1 MDTVSVH
8 PDQGDAGSNKLAT
21 AERRRVVVP
30 DGTELVLTRVTR
42 GPRDLLM
49 VPGGPS
55 PGARWAAV
63 AAFLDGSFSCWLMD
77 RRGKGASGDC
87 GPYSFA
93 REYEDL
99 GAVLASFDGPV
110 GVAAHSSGATVVL
123 GAAARG
129 MPAAWLALYE
139 PPWPVDG
146 PLGSQEAID
155 AIEASIA
162 AGDRDAA
169 LEMAF
174 RDMVGMPPP
183 VVAAM
188 KGSPVWAEWRSLAH
202 TWPREMRE
210 VLAMPTGTDGLDAVT
225 TPTLLLCGTLSPEHH
240 RRACDALVAVLPT
253 ATLAELPGQGH
264 GALATA
270 PDRVAAAIR
279 DFAPRSRS

>member
-1 MDTVSVH
+1 VWV
-8 PDQGDAGSNKLAT
+8 A
-21 AERRRVVVP
+21 V
-30 DGTELVLTRVTR
+30 EL
-42 GPRDLLM
+42 LLPPSRWWQA
-49 VPGGPS
+49 VGGGGR
-55 PGARWAAV
+55 GARPPPA
-63 AAFLDGSFSCWLMD
+63 
-77 RRGKGASGDC
+77 GA
-87 GPYSFA
+87 
-93 REYEDL
+93 
-99 GAVLASFDGPV
+99 
-110 GVAAHSSGATVVL
+110 
-123 GAAARG
+123 
-129 MPAAWLALYE
+129 
-139 PPWPVDG
+139 PPP
-146 PLGSQEAID
+146 P
-155 AIEASIA
+155 
-162 AGDRDAA
+162 GDRDAA

-183 VVAAM
+183 AVAAM

-279 DFAPRSRS
+279 DFAPQSRS